1 MFDPY
6 NVRKDFPIFE
16 RKVNGHDIIYFDNA
30 ATSQK
35 PLQVID
41 AIKNFYKK
49 YNANVHRGLHT
60 LSQEASELYEEAHN
74 EVAKFINAN
83 SMEEIIFTKNTTEAI
98 NLIAYTWAL
107 YKLGEND
114 EVLTTLME
122 HHSNIVPWEIL
133 SKIKGFR
140 VKYVDIKNDGTL
152 DYDSLEDLVT
162 QKTRLI
168 TVTHASNVTGAIN
181 DISKIAK
188 LAHENN
194 AILVVDG
201 AQSVP
206 HMPVDVRRL
215 DIDFLAF
222 SGHKM
227 LAPTGIGVLY
237 ARKELLENMEPF
249 IGGGDMIK
257 SVRYDR
263 IKGCMIEWHTLP
275 WKFEAGTPNV
285 CSAIG
290 LAEAIRYLR
299 RLGMENVQEHEHQLT
314 KYTLKLLQEDDSIS
328 VYGPKDTSIRCGI
341 VSFNIKKLDYHDV
354 ALLLDNEGI
363 MVRSGYHCA
372 EPLHQR
378 LGLSGSVR
386 ASFYIYNTKEE
397 VERFVQVLKE
407 IENVR

>member
-140 VKYVDIKNDGTL
+140 VKYVDIKDDGTL

-222 SGHKM
+222 
-227 LAPTGIGVLY
+227 
-237 ARKELLENMEPF
+237 
-249 IGGGDMIK
+249 
-257 SVRYDR
+257 
-263 IKGCMIEWHTLP
+263 
-275 WKFEAGTPNV
+275 
-285 CSAIG
+285 
-290 LAEAIRYLR
+290 
-299 RLGMENVQEHEHQLT
+299 
-314 KYTLKLLQEDDSIS
+314 
-328 VYGPKDTSIRCGI
+328 
-341 VSFNIKKLDYHDV
+341 
-354 ALLLDNEGI
+354 
-363 MVRSGYHCA
+363 
-372 EPLHQR
+372 
-378 LGLSGSVR
+378 
-386 ASFYIYNTKEE
+386 
-397 VERFVQVLKE
+397 
-407 IENVR
+407 